1 MPHRM
6 TAMRPRRLDVA
17 SIAPETV
24 IIGTPAFIA
33 LLEAAVAQL
42 RNKVRSS
49 RCFFFGLISICRLT
63 TEAV

>member
-1 MPHRM
+1 
-6 TAMRPRRLDVA
+6 MRPCRPDVA

-42 RNKVRSS
+42 RNKVPLLALLLLRPDLDLPADD
-49 RCFFFGLISICRLT
+49 RGCKLRLG
-63 TEAV
+63 